1 MLRTPTKAT
10 PRQNHLTQRLCYNQ
24 VLTTSCYVLNTELK
38 VKNRMDVNVSAVHP
52 HPRDHDPDWE
62 LHVACGHCPTLREKT
77 LPPSAS
83 LRKDQNSKHSFYWIY
98 SFWTIKKLKN
108 RKSGTVCMRVWL
120 PSSIQVCARWWKLK
134 EQDSLRSFFENE
146 PSSIFTRFFPDSSRN
161 TSYLE
166 KNV

>member
-83 LRKDQNSKHSFYWIY
+83 LRKDQNSKHSFYWICIPFEP
-98 SFWTIKKLKN
+98 SRSWKIV
-108 RKSGTVCMRVWL
+108 SQGQSVC
-120 PSSIQVCARWWKLK
+120 VC
-134 EQDSLRSFFENE
+134 DSLLVYRCVHGGENSKSKTHSDLSLRMSHHLFLQDFFLILQEI
-146 PSSIFTRFFPDSSRN
+146 PAT
-161 TSYLE
+161 
-166 KNV
+166 